1 MTVVPLIVLGWSFV
15 AGACVGSFL
24 NVVAWRLPQHMS
36 LTWPGS
42 HCPTCRRPILFR
54 DNVPVMGWLR
64 LRGRCRNCG
73 ARISPRYPI
82 VEFVTGTIFA
92 LLAWPELVGV
102 GANLP
107 LGEQDAAAAAIVSL
121 NSLVWIWIYHAALM
135 SWLVALALFEHD
147 GAQASWGF
155 AIAAILSGLVP
166 PLVWP
171 ELHPVAWGTDVALQ
185 SGPLGV
191 LATGVA
197 GFVCGGAAG
206 VLLACAAAGGRLS
219 KAWSSAAI
227 GLALCGAFLG
237 WQAALTIACMA
248 ALALVV
254 LGLVELLMGGGLSRP
269 VLCVAVAALVQIL
282 GWRALNE
289 LVQPSGTHTPLREFA
304 VRWVTVLVL
313 CAAVA
318 AIGRSRGA
326 RA

>member
-1 MTVVPLIVLGWSFV
+1 MGD
-15 AGACVGSFL
+15 AGIA
-24 NVVAWRLPQHMS
+24 AR
-36 LTWPGS
+36 
-42 HCPTCRRPILFR
+42 
-54 DNVPVMGWLR
+54 
-64 LRGRCRNCG
+64 
-73 ARISPRYPI
+73 RISPRYPI
-82 VEFVTGTIFA
+82 VEFVTGAIFA

-107 LGEQDAAAAAIVSL
+107 LAGQDATAPVVTL

-135 SWLVALALFEHD
+135 SWLVAIGLFEHD
-147 GAQASWGF
+147 GARASRGF

-171 ELHPVAWGTDVALQ
+171 ELHPIAWRTDVAVQ

-197 GFVCGGAAG
+197 GLVCGGAAG

-219 KAWSSAAI
+219 GAWSSAAI
-227 GLALCGAFLG
+227 ALALCGAFLG
-237 WQAALTIACMA
+237 WQAALAIACMA
-248 ALALVV
+248 ALALMV

-269 VLCVAVAALVQIL
+269 VLSIAVAASVQIL

-289 LVQPSGTHTPLREFA
+289 LVHPSGTHSPLREFA

-326 RA
+326 HA